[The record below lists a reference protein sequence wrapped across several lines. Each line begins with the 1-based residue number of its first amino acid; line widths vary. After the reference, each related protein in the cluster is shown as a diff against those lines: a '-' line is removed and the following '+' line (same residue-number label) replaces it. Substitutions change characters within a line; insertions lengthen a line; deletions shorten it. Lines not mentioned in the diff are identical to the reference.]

1 MTTDQVV
8 AALAAE
14 GYQRDRIRDVIDSVA
29 GIDWRQGTD
38 WNDREVD
45 VLRRELGPPENGR
58 DLSFDL
64 DAWAG
69 DLGYVLWRAM
79 GGKIGLSNN
88 QLRHI
93 AGELLHHP
101 DDGQWL
107 PEATKARLNEH
118 GAVADLYDP
127 VFAVDRWA
135 MDLGEAIRRGI
146 DGGLQLDD
154 AELHVA
160 ANLLLHARDG
170 DWMPQAAR
178 VRLEYQPHGHRR
190 F

>member
-14 GYQRDRIRDVIDSVA
+14 GYQRDRIRDVIDSFA
-29 GIDWRQGTD
+29 GIDWRQGPD

-45 VLRRELGPPENGR
+45 ALRRELGPPENGR

-127 VFAVDRWA
+127 VFAVDQWA
-135 MDLGEAIRRGI
+135 MDLGDAIRRGT
-146 DGGLQLDD
+146 DGGLHLDD

-178 VRLEYQPHGHRR
+178 IRLEYEPHGRR